1 MRPAMRDA
9 STTRGF
15 SLLEVLIALV
25 VFSLGMLGMTGLL
38 AVSMKVNHGAYLRSQ
53 ASFLAQSMADRMR
66 ANSRAVWAN
75 SYNDA
80 DYPISGSDPCSAGA
94 ACSFANVAIRDKVIW
109 SQQLT
114 DQLPSAAASI
124 SCTATA
130 GIITPDAAGNPPY
143 NGLCTMTI
151 SWNQT
156 SLVRDTASADETFA
170 WVFQP

>member
-1 MRPAMRDA
+1 MKKPLD
-9 STTRGF
+9 TRGF

-38 AVSMKVNHGAYLRSQ
+38 AVSIKVNHSAYLRSQ

-66 ANSRAVWAN
+66 ANSRAVWTD
-75 SYNDA
+75 SYDSTS
-80 DYPISGSDPCSAGA
+80 YPISGTDPCSAGA
-94 ACSFANVAIRDKVIW
+94 ACDFEDVATRDKVIW
-109 SQQLT
+109 SQQLE
-114 DQLPSAAASI
+114 DQLPSSEASI

-130 GIITPDAAGNPPY
+130 GIVTPDLDGNPPY

-151 SWNQT
+151 SWNQS
-156 SLVRDTASADETFA
+156 SLVRDADSADETFA